1 MSQSDM
7 KTVHFVPRNTE
18 TIGSSRLRVFA
29 VARRL
34 RTMGFDCEVYNP
46 PSLYTKFDLTL
57 KRLREFF
64 GNVKL
69 LSCITRQ
76 GDVLFGQKIHSQL
89 DFAFLVIMF
98 SRFFGMKFI
107 FDFDDA
113 IFDRPLWRTKSL
125 IRFARQVIV
134 GGEYLKQY
142 ALQFNK
148 RVTVIPTSYDPKIYD
163 ISCYAKREQGTVVT
177 IGWIGYGTHHRENLA
192 LLVEPFMELAKQFT
206 LRFVCIGV
214 LGDQAIIDMFS
225 SISNFDFVRVDA
237 IEWVDERIAAT
248 EIYQFDIGVMP
259 LLDTVRAQGS
269 CGGKA
274 LQYMLLAV
282 PTVASP
288 VGEIQHFI
296 KDGKNGY
303 IANSSQE
310 WTNKLK
316 SLIEDQGHRNRVG
329 AAGRETILSACNID
343 TNIAVIR
350 EILDGMF
357 EPNR

>member
-1 MSQSDM
+1 MTFSKN
-7 KTVHFVPRNTE
+7 KTIHFVPRNTE

-34 RTMGFDCEVYNP
+34 RDMGFNCEVYDS

-57 KRLREFF
+57 KRMREFCS
-64 GNVKL
+64 NIKL
-69 LSCITRQ
+69 LWGISRR
-76 GDVLFGQKIHSQL
+76 GDILFGQKIHSQL

-98 SRFFGMKFI
+98 ARFLGMKFI

-125 IRFARQVIV
+125 IRFASQVIV

-142 ALQFNK
+142 AVQFNPN
-148 RVTVIPTSYDPKIYD
+148 VTVIPTSYDPTIYD
-163 ISCYAKREQGTVVT
+163 ITQYTKNPHPSAVT
-177 IGWIGYGTHHRENLA
+177 IGWIGYGTHHRENLS
-192 LLVEPFMELAKQFT
+192 LLVEPFRKLASRFP

-225 SISNFDFVRVDA
+225 TIDKLDFVRVDA
-237 IEWVDERIAAT
+237 IEWVDERIAAS

-274 LQYMLLAV
+274 LQYMLLSV

-296 KDGKNGY
+296 KDGVNGY
-303 IANSSQE
+303 IAKSQDE
-310 WTNKLK
+310 WTDKLAI
-316 SLIEDQGHRNRVG
+316 LIKDEQTRQNVG
-329 AAGRETILSACNID
+329 SAGRQTILSACNID
-343 TNIAVIR
+343 TNITIIR
-350 EILDGMF
+350 EIVSDLL
-357 EPNR
+357 